1 MLIDLVGPD
10 IEGDQHIFI
19 FLLAAGGGGH
29 GVPLLPP
36 LRAQGPGCKEHP
48 GTTRSSCSILFFY
61 NNKLLELDDLYEKN
75 KKGRR
80 AQIERMQMF
89 AKRSID

>member
-1 MLIDLVGPD
+1 MLIYLVGQD
-10 IEGDQHIFI
+10 NEGDQHIFI
-19 FLLAAGGGGH
+19 FLLAAGGGRH

-48 GTTRSSCSILFFY
+48 GTTRSSCSILFVSK
-61 NNKLLELDDLYEKN
+61 NKLLELDDLYEKN

-80 AQIERMQMF
+80 VQIERMQMF
-89 AKRSID
+89 AKY

>member
-10 IEGDQHIFI
+10 NEGDQHIFI
-19 FLLAAGGGGH
+19 LLLVVGGGRH

-48 GTTRSSCSILFFY
+48 GTTRSTLNIVFFY
-61 NNKLLELDDLYEKN
+61 KNMLLELEN
-75 KKGRR
+75 KIGRR

>member
-19 FLLAAGGGGH
+19 FLLAAGGGRH

-48 GTTRSSCSILFFY
+48 GTT
-61 NNKLLELDDLYEKN
+61 
-75 KKGRR
+75 
-80 AQIERMQMF
+80 
-89 AKRSID
+89 